1 MNQYPYI
8 QNQQQYGD
16 IGSLLQRVGLLTIF
30 ALGFWLGTQLYP
42 LFRPEPARAE
52 PTLTPTALESSAS
65 YAVGAQAQTTFSLPI
80 VTPVHAQEVPDVQT
94 VYPGPRTR
102 LVLLDRSADLGGD

>member
-8 QNQQQYGD
+8 QNQQRYGD
-16 IGSLLQRVGLLTIF
+16 IGPFLQKVGLLTIF
-30 ALGFWLGTQLYP
+30 ALGFWLGMQLYP
-42 LFRPEPARAE
+42 LFRPEPARAK
-52 PTLTPTALESSAS
+52 PTLTPTTLELAAPQ
-65 YAVGAQAQTTFSLPI
+65 AVGAQAQTMLSLPI

-102 LVLLDRSADLGGD
+102 LVLLDRSAGLGGD